1 MIAPGSST
9 VSEKGSHC
17 TVTATATVNTASDC
31 HFRQCF
37 IKVEKSS
44 FLSKKGRKV
53 AMNFQKIIV
62 LMFSLFLVLEKGR
75 NIIFLAFFAEKIS
88 HKSKKAK
95 I

>member
-1 MIAPGSST
+1 MSK
-9 VSEKGSHC
+9 KGSHC
-17 TVTATATVNTASDC
+17 TAIATATVNTASDC

-44 FLSKKGRKV
+44 FLSEKGRKV

-62 LMFSLFLVLEKGR
+62 LMFFLLFLVLEKGR

-88 HKSKKAK
+88 HNSKKAK
-95 I
+95 K